1 MQTITVT
8 DARSVLPHILATVKS
23 GGRDA
28 VPILIGRHREP
39 IGRNTGFSISL
50 VLRASFWSF
59 RGFQYLSQW

>member
-8 DARSVLPHILATVKS
+8 DARTVLPQILAALKG

-39 IGRNTGFSISL
+39 MAVLISVEQFYEYFAFISAQL
-50 VLRASFWSF
+50 
-59 RGFQYLSQW
+59 GEGGG